1 MNLGIDS
8 LPAACDVLVIG
19 AGPSGSG
26 AAITLACAGLD
37 VVLVDQHVFP
47 RDKVFGDGYW
57 HQNAWP
63 AAAGLGAAAVL
74 CWFVGRRLNKPAR
87 KSEGE
92 HRRMWTHDLLFV
104 RMEWWAFPL
113 AAVAAAIFITGW
125 KPGEIPHQLKAASQ
139 ETQKLT
145 SSK

>member
-1 MNLGIDS
+1 MIVFRGLG
-8 LPAACDVLVIG
+8 VLVLLIAAGAYFAGQFAVDKAFG
-19 AGPSGSG
+19 AG
-26 AAITLACAGLD
+26 
-37 VVLVDQHVFP
+37 
-47 RDKVFGDGYW
+47 YW
-57 HQNAWP
+57 AQNGWP
-63 AAAGLGAAAVL
+63 AAAAVL
-74 CWFVGRRLNKPAR
+74 AAGAVCWFLGRRLNKPAS
-87 KSEGE
+87 KDAGE
-92 HRRMWTHDLLFV
+92 HRRTWTHDLLFV